1 MCEEL
6 SRLEEV
12 DLNDIWETEP
22 QHFTPWLAEEHNL
35 NLLGDT
41 LGLVLELHA
50 VEYPSGEFRADIICN
65 NDDGTVVLIENQ
77 LGDTDHKHL
86 GQILTYSA
94 NLDANTVV
102 WIAKKFRDEHKEA
115 LDRLNKITDDEYS
128 YFGVEI
134 NVWKI
139 DNSKP
144 APMFEVV
151 SKPNDSS
158 PKFTQNRL
166 NDWKTN
172 FWYHLNEHFSEKKLR
187 YNIRSPRSTNSIQFG
202 LGNSNEYSMRV
213 RISQQ
218 LKRISIHIAL
228 TGEDANSYYNLLIKE
243 KDEIEAKIG
252 GELEWRTSGR
262 ASYVLALNKE
272 ETDPRNVE
280 DWNAQHDWITSKLV
294 TFDNVFRE
302 RLEKIDPSDWEKN
315 ESENNE

>member
-1 MCEEL
+1 MCKEL
-6 SRLEEV
+6 SRLQKVE
-12 DLNDIWETEP
+12 LNEIWETEP

-41 LGLVLELHA
+41 LGLELELHA

-65 NDDGTVVLIENQ
+65 NEDETVVLIENQ

-94 NLDANTVV
+94 NLEANTVV

-144 APMFEVV
+144 APMFDVV

-172 FWYHLNEHFSEKKLR
+172 FWYHLNEKFNEKNLSYTIKTPGS
-187 YNIRSPRSTNSIQFG
+187 YNSVQFG

-213 RISQQ
+213 RISKQ
-218 LKRISIHIAL
+218 LKRISVHLAL
-228 TGEDANSYYNLLIKE
+228 TGDDAKSYYNLLKE
-243 KDEIEAKIG
+243 EKEDIETKID
-252 GELEWRTSGR
+252 GELEWRPAGKT
-262 ASYVLALNKE
+262 SYVLALNKE
-272 ETDPRNVE
+272 ETDPRNAE
-280 DWNAQHDWITSKLV
+280 DWKAQHDWITSKMV
-294 TFDNVFRE
+294 TFDDVFRK
-302 RLEKIDPSDWEKN
+302 RLAYIDPSDWEIN
-315 ESENNE
+315 ESEDNE